1 MSSNYT
7 VADVQD
13 RVETTLGERPSAND
27 VHRESVRSANRPNA
41 RVRLMAGLPAPLNSG
56 DGALEFDPAAVEA
69 WLAAHPRLQ
78 RASQLEELYEQLVAS
93 LDATPR
99 QGDQLRADAI
109 HRARSVGL
117 SWAQIADQI
126 GLVDGREV
134 TRQAVA
140 KRYGTL
146 KLT

>member
-1 MSSNYT
+1 MSSSYT
-7 VADVQD
+7 VSDVQN
-13 RVETTLGERPSAND
+13 RVEAVLGERPTAND
-27 VHRESVRSANRPNA
+27 VHRESGRAGQRPNA
-41 RVRLMAGLPAPLNSG
+41 RVRLMAGLPAPTNTGESV
-56 DGALEFDPAAVEA
+56 LEFDPAAVEA

-99 QGDQLRADAI
+99 EGDQLRADAI

-140 KRYGTL
+140 KRYGPL

>member
-1 MSSNYT
+1 MSGSYT

-13 RVETTLGERPSAND
+13 RVEATLGERPSAND
-27 VHRESVRSANRPNA
+27 VHRESARSANRPNA
-41 RVRLMAGLPAPLNSG
+41 RVRLMAGLPAPLNAG
-56 DGALEFDPAAVEA
+56 DGALEFDSVAVEG

-78 RASQLEELYEQLVAS
+78 RASQLEALYEGLVSS

-99 QGDQLRADAI
+99 QGEQLRADAV
-109 HRARSVGL
+109 HQARSAGL

-126 GLVDGREV
+126 GMVDGREV

-140 KRYGTL
+140 KRYGPL
-146 KLT
+146 RPA